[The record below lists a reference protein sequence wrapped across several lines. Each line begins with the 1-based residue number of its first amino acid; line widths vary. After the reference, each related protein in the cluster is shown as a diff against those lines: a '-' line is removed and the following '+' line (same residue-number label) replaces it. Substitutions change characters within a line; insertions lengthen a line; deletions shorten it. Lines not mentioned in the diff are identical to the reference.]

1 MKTKKRAL
9 DEAEIIMFKCLE
21 KGISFKT
28 IEGNIITLRPSLAIT
43 KEEMDSVIAILD
55 ETIGE
60 VEAGIK
66 Y

>member
-1 MKTKKRAL
+1 MIEIVEVTSRQQYRAFFQFPFDL
-9 DEAEIIMFKCLE
+9 YRNCPQWVP
-21 KGISFKT
+21 T
-28 IEGNIITLRPSLAIT
+28 IT
-43 KEEMDSVIAILD
+43 KEEMDRALAILD